1 MAGFF
6 RTIGS
11 TLSAVDTVAS
21 STARRIGVWAVEEE
35 TKTELRHI
43 SRMMEIRVDCEV
55 ELANQINKRNAAHQ
69 NQDVVAASKMIDQ
82 YYAAKNK
89 QEQQ

>member
-1 MAGFF
+1 MAGIF

-11 TLSAVDTVAS
+11 TLSAIDTVAS
-21 STARRIGVWAVEEE
+21 STARRVGVWAVEEE

-43 SRMMEIRVDCEV
+43 SRMMEIRTDCEQ

-69 NQDVVAASKMIDQ
+69 NADVVAASQMIDS
-82 YYAAKNK
+82 YFAAKK
-89 QEQQ
+89 KADQ